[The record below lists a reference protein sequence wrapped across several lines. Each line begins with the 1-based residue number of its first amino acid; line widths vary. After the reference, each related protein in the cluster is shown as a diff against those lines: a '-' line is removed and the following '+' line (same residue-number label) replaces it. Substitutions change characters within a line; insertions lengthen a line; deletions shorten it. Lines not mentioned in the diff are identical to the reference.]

1 MKCAYEAANGVEAH
15 MIANLLE
22 QQRLLT
28 RIDGEHL
35 AGGIGDLPAMGL
47 VRVMVNED
55 DFDRARE
62 IIREWEASTPP
73 PQGEVVSR
81 RSNAPLWFLLGMLAG
96 AALMSWIGTLQAAE
110 VAAMRE
116 IAPYALSA

>member
-1 MKCAYEAANGVEAH
+1 

-22 QQRLLT
+22 QQRLMT

-35 AGGIGDLPAMGL
+35 AGGIGDLPAAGL

-62 IIREWEASTPP
+62 IIREWEAASPP
-73 PQGEVVSR
+73 PAEYAAPK
-81 RSNAPLWFLLGMLAG
+81 RSNAPFWFLLGLMTG
-96 AALMSWIGTLQAAE
+96 AALMSWMGKINAHQIDTGVGQNRGGGNKHPAAE
-110 VAAMRE
+110 VQ
-116 IAPYALSA
+116 ALTV